1 MNICAHPSGTS
12 TSAVLAFTQKSLLFR
27 KDHSSE
33 MRNNEQFG
41 STITIHVPSPTSFS
55 RQDVASSGTQSMSGR
70 EPIKAESSPLK
81 ADVNLSC
88 RRMPPSYSQLRIIH
102 EGDRTTSRVML
113 GQSPL
118 FVGGSPEQTVV
129 FANRCRV
136 ASCGPTTSTT
146 ASSTSPKSSDSG
158 SNSSV
163 DSGQGSGDL
172 SSRSHSSKDFSESG
186 GSYTQ
191 YARNNLP
198 SYVRV
203 ASIMDHVLRTSSAMN
218 SLLGSTN
225 DASTS
230 KELITKAN
238 MFIQIIEISP
248 CARFLPDITVIK
260 ELLSD
265 LQSQPNCTNRPIVT
279 SSYFAFMLRK
289 LMEEVLMI
297 FARII
302 SRYLSDCINKDR
314 LLVIALEHLIHLML
328 FGDDICLEIIH
339 SGGLNAIS
347 SFIRMPTTPNDTLR
361 LLLRTLA
368 ILCRLP
374 KGALKLLSLGRLD
387 IIIQILCT
395 RSVGC
400 AVEAAGVLAQLTNPT
415 HALIKLND
423 SSTYI
428 IARLLDVVDECST
441 AESLL
446 LCAAAIANVSAQ
458 HRALVDNLYQHNAT
472 ARLIAALK
480 RPGCDTVFVHEQL
493 AVVFSRLANE
503 GYEEALIAQGALP
516 ILLSMLTL
524 SDLTHV
530 EYCHRIRYKAALCLA
545 TIASKGFG
553 LKAIYQNNGYTMVS
567 KAIKKE
573 QVSTTP
579 TAMICNGIKE
589 KLERKYQL
597 ESAV

>member
-1 MNICAHPSGTS
+1 
-12 TSAVLAFTQKSLLFR
+12 
-27 KDHSSE
+27 
-33 MRNNEQFG
+33 MRNSEQFG
-41 STITIHVPSPTSFS
+41 STITIRVPSPASFS
-55 RQDVASSGTQSMSGR
+55 HEDVVSRDTQSASGR
-70 EPIKAESSPLK
+70 EPIRAESSPLK
-81 ADVNLSC
+81 ADVTLSC
-88 RRMPPSYSQLRIIH
+88 KRMPPSYSQLRIIH

-113 GQSPL
+113 GQSSL
-118 FVGGSPEQTVV
+118 FVGESPEQAAV
-129 FANRCRV
+129 FANRCRM
-136 ASCGPTTSTT
+136 ASCGPTTSAT
-146 ASSTSPKSSDSG
+146 ASSTSPKSLDSG

-163 DSGQGSGDL
+163 DSGQGSGGL
-172 SSRSHSSKDFSESG
+172 SLRSHSSKDFSESG
-186 GSYTQ
+186 TSYTQ
-191 YARNNLP
+191 YARSNLP

-218 SLLGSTN
+218 SLLGSTSN
-225 DASTS
+225 VNTS

-238 MFIQIIEISP
+238 MFIQ
-248 CARFLPDITVIK
+248 DITVIK

-265 LQSQPNCTNRPIVT
+265 LQSQPNCSNRPIVT
-279 SSYFAFMLRK
+279 SSYFAFVLRK
-289 LMEEVLMI
+289 LMDEVLMI
-297 FARII
+297 FAR
-302 SRYLSDCINKDR
+302 
-314 LLVIALEHLIHLML
+314 
-328 FGDDICLEIIH
+328 

-374 KGALKLLSLGRLD
+374 KGALKLLSVSCMLLFVHCPMEMVNLIRFRGLKFVRVRTAFPRIVVVRYVCPEDGRASSDAEAPWRKFPSGQWHTLVQLHNLFQLGRLD

-446 LCAAAIANVSAQ
+446 LCAAAIANISAQ

-480 RPGCDTVFVHEQL
+480 RPACGTVFVHEQL

-530 EYCHRIRYKAALCLA
+530 EYCYRIRYKAAVCLA

-553 LKAIYQNNGYTMVS
+553 LKAIFQNNGYTMIS